1 MFSLKKLKYFIFSQS
16 QKLFAFN
23 LSLSLLS
30 HLTNVLELCCCWGFY
45 LIYIKKTS
53 ALSNYL
59 KAQIQS
65 RLFWCFD
72 SYFVCWFERGGWWRI
87 FLTECFRK
95 HIGSNKSCSGSFP
108 LQTSASSPLLINRLS
123 QSYSNQEDFNLG
135 QNEKEPEKTF
145 LFPFILLM
153 NFSDISLCFNQ
164 WQN

>member
-1 MFSLKKLKYFIFSQS
+1 MKYFIFSQS

-23 LSLSLLS
+23 LSLLS

-45 LIYIKKTS
+45 LINKENICPVKLLKS
-53 ALSNYL
+53 SNT
-59 KAQIQS
+59 IQAFLMFWLVF
-65 RLFWCFD
+65 RLFW
-72 SYFVCWFERGGWWRI
+72 ERWLVAVI